1 MSPSLVSLRACPH
14 HAYLSKTAE
23 PHVLRR
29 LTMKPITPISRLF
42 SAFFAV
48 ITFFVMPIAPAAAQ
62 TTQTERA
69 ADEQRSRHEVMDVIE
84 TLFEGMRSG
93 NAEMVASTFA
103 EGATL
108 ASSGARNGVPFVQK
122 SAASDFVAAVGRPSP
137 APWDE
142 RIWNVEID
150 VQDNLASARMDYAF
164 FLGEEFSHCGQ
175 NHIQYARH
183 ADGAWKAI
191 ALADTR
197 RPAAECI
204 LNPNEVE
211 ETAVRAA
218 LRHYLQ
224 GHATGDGAHHAA
236 AMAEEVGSMYFVND
250 GALQQRTFEAY
261 IAGSPGNPAANE
273 SERFRYIDW
282 VEVSGTAAVGRVV
295 LDYPGTFFVDY
306 MSLLKI
312 DGQWQIVNKIFDWSS
327 R

>member
-1 MSPSLVSLRACPH
+1 MLVAAP
-14 HAYLSKTAE
+14 
-23 PHVLRR
+23 V
-29 LTMKPITPISRLF
+29 
-42 SAFFAV
+42 
-48 ITFFVMPIAPAAAQ
+48 APATAQ
-62 TTQTERA
+62 TA
-69 ADEQRSRHEVMDVIE
+69 GEQRSRLEVMDVIE
-84 TLFEGMRSG
+84 TLFEGMRTG
-93 NAEMVASTFA
+93 NAELVASTFA
-103 EGATL
+103 EGASL
-108 ASSGARNGVPFVQK
+108 ASSGARDGVPFVQK
-122 SAASDFVAAVGRPSP
+122 MAASDFVAAVGRPSP

-164 FLGEEFSHCGQ
+164 FLGEELSHCGQ

-183 ADGAWKAI
+183 ADGAWKTI

-218 LRHYLQ
+218 LHHYLK
-224 GHATGDGAHHAA
+224 GHATGDGAHHAQ
-236 AMAEEVGSMYFVND
+236 AMAEDVGSMYFVTD
-250 GALQQRTFEAY
+250 GALQERTFEAF
-261 IAGSPGNPAANE
+261 IAGSPGSPAANE

-312 DGQWQIVNKIFDWSS
+312 DGQWQIVNKIFDRSS